1 MKEETIIANN
11 IGMVE
16 DAITDIRALL
26 DTMMY
31 GEGSE
36 FLSEES
42 FNHLRAAYDKVCE
55 ANDLLAKV

>member
-16 DAITDIRALL
+16 DAITDIRTLL
-26 DTMMY
+26 DNMMY

-42 FNHLRAAYDKVCE
+42 YNHLRAAYDKVCE